1 MREAHPP
8 KHMMQMI
15 CDMNGPCKMHIYMWY
30 QTQAQKGQKSTKL
43 TSPLNTCTRAKE
55 HTKLTLNTCAR
66 AKITPS
72 SQAPLSTCTRAKD
85 HTKLTLNACERAKS
99 TKKPSGFQKHKREG
113 KLTMHVYKGF
123 QKPFKAVWRTI
134 LSWSLHGPRSST
146 IELMFSNRVSIPTHK
161 GIKKTEPWI
170 PKG

>member
-1 MREAHPP
+1 MDHARCIYTCDP
-8 KHMMQMI
+8 KPKLKKDKRAQ
-15 CDMNGPCKMHIYMWY
+15 NS
-30 QTQAQKGQKSTKL
+30 QA
-43 TSPLNTCTRAKE
+43 PLNTFTRAKE

-134 LSWSLHGPRSST
+134 LS
-146 IELMFSNRVSIPTHK
+146 
-161 GIKKTEPWI
+161 
-170 PKG
+170 